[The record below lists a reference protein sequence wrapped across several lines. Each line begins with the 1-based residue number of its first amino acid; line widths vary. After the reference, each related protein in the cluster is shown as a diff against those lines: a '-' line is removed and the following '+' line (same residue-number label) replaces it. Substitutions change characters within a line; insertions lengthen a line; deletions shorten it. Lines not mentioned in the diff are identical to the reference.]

1 VDCGQFTGTAEAQRT
16 QSKPNEDAL
25 TSKKYRNTFDVKVKY
40 YRLKAVALGT
50 KGPRILVVKSITHVM
65 LSFTR
70 EPLTPCTLVAK
81 KSN

>member
-1 VDCGQFTGTAEAQRT
+1 MPRAVRREHHFVARFRTFTG
-16 QSKPNEDAL
+16 PYVN
-25 TSKKYRNTFDVKVKY
+25 Y

-50 KGPRILVVKSITHVM
+50 KGPRILVVKSITPVM

-81 KSN
+81 KSTNVFA